1 MAENTTYGRV
11 SRVEDFVYSLLK
23 GVGISDNIFVSTL
36 PVTIKS
42 TWANMVL
49 VDVGK
54 GDNLNAYRK
63 FSVNVY
69 LYAKGQGD
77 LQTKNVKV
85 IDAMEQKLLDA
96 VAGSSDE
103 HYKPSV
109 NWSDSDYDSTRN
121 LHFNVVNLTVL
132 AIDK

>member
-1 MAENTTYGRV
+1 MAEMTTYGRV
-11 SRVEDFVYSLLK
+11 SRVENFVYRLVNGAKLSSN
-23 GVGISDNIFVSTL
+23 VFVSTL

-42 TWANMVL
+42 EWANMVL
-49 VDVGK
+49 IDVGK
-54 GDNLNAYRK
+54 GDNLNAYRR

-85 IDAMEQKLLDA
+85 IDAMEEKLLQA
-96 VAGSSDE
+96 VSGSKDNN
-103 HYKPSV
+103 YTPTV

-121 LHFNVVNLTVL
+121 LHFNVVNLTVKVH
-132 AIDK
+132 D